1 MITRINA
8 QAASRPTD
16 LVGNTPLL
24 ELSSISREVPGVRIL
39 GKAEWYN
46 PGGSVKD
53 RPALWMIRDGEKSGL
68 LTPEKIIIDAT
79 SGNTGIAYAWIGAA
93 LGYKVKLCMPK
104 NASEERKKILRA
116 YGVEVVLTD
125 PGEGS
130 DGAIREARRLYAED
144 PERYF
149 YPDQYKNP
157 ANPRSH
163 YESTAPEIW
172 EQTDGE
178 VTHFVAGLGTSGT
191 FVGTA
196 TRLREYNPEIK
207 VVSFEPD
214 SPFHGLEGMKHMAS
228 AIVPE
233 IYDPTI
239 ADQNFGTPTE
249 DAYDMVKRLAREEGI
264 LVGISAGGAVATS
277 LRVARELES
286 GVVVTVL
293 CDSADK
299 YLSESFWEESA
310 RAAED
315 RRGGRRAH
323 PRPRQGSLPRGVQR
337 CDGGN
342 ANRGYEDRGGRLARR
357 ERSLRREIAPLP
369 HRPPGVH
376 EARRA
381 SRRARHGAPRDI
393 PFPPGPSGRAF
404 RVRPGACLAQLL
416 VHHRLGG

>member
-1 MITRINA
+1 LYNNSDMITRINT
-8 QAASRPTD
+8 QASTRPVD

-39 GKAEWYN
+39 GKAEWHN

-53 RPALWMIRDGEKSGL
+53 RPALWMIRDGERSGR
-68 LTPEKIIIDAT
+68 LTPDKTILDAT
-79 SGNTGIAYAWIGAA
+79 SGNTGIAYAWIGAS

-144 PERYF
+144 PETYF

-157 ANPRSH
+157 ANPRAH

-178 VTHFVAGLGTSGT
+178 ITHFVAGLGTSGT
-191 FVGTA
+191 FVGTS
-196 TRLREYNPEIK
+196 TRLKEYNTGIR

-239 ADQNFGTPTE
+239 ADQNLGTPTE
-249 DAYDMVKRLAREEGI
+249 DAYEMVKRLAREEGI
-264 LVGISAGGAVATS
+264 LVGISAGAAVATS

-299 YLSESFWEESA
+299 YLSESFWE
-310 RAAED
+310 D
-315 RRGGRRAH
+315 
-323 PRPRQGSLPRGVQR
+323 
-337 CDGGN
+337 
-342 ANRGYEDRGGRLARR
+342 
-357 ERSLRREIAPLP
+357 
-369 HRPPGVH
+369 
-376 EARRA
+376 
-381 SRRARHGAPRDI
+381 
-393 PFPPGPSGRAF
+393 
-404 RVRPGACLAQLL
+404 
-416 VHHRLGG
+416 

>member
-1 MITRINA
+1 MITRINT

-24 ELSSISREVPGVRIL
+24 ELSSVSREVPGVRIL

-53 RPALWMIRDGEKSGL
+53 RPALWMIRDGEKSGEL
-68 LTPEKIIIDAT
+68 GPGKVILDAT
-79 SGNTGIAYAWIGAA
+79 SGNTGIAYAWIGAS
-93 LGYKVKLCMPK
+93 LGYRVKLCMPK

-125 PGEGS
+125 PGDGS
-130 DGAIREARRLYAED
+130 DGAIREARRLYAEN

-264 LVGISAGGAVATS
+264 LVGISAGAAVATS

-299 YLSESFWEESA
+299 YLSESFWEE
-310 RAAED
+310 
-315 RRGGRRAH
+315 
-323 PRPRQGSLPRGVQR
+323 
-337 CDGGN
+337 
-342 ANRGYEDRGGRLARR
+342 
-357 ERSLRREIAPLP
+357 
-369 HRPPGVH
+369 
-376 EARRA
+376 
-381 SRRARHGAPRDI
+381 
-393 PFPPGPSGRAF
+393 
-404 RVRPGACLAQLL
+404 
-416 VHHRLGG
+416 

>member
-1 MITRINA
+1 MYNNSDMITRINT
-8 QAASRPTD
+8 QASTRPVN

-39 GKAEWYN
+39 GKAEWHN

-53 RPALWMIRDGEKSGL
+53 RPALWMIRDGERSGR
-68 LTPEKIIIDAT
+68 LTPDKTILDAT
-79 SGNTGIAYAWIGAA
+79 SGNTGIAYAWIGAS

-144 PERYF
+144 PETYF

-157 ANPRSH
+157 ANPRAH

-178 VTHFVAGLGTSGT
+178 ITHFVAGLGTSGT
-191 FVGTA
+191 FVGTS
-196 TRLREYNPEIK
+196 TRLKEYNTGIR

-239 ADQNFGTPTE
+239 ADQNLGTPTE
-249 DAYDMVKRLAREEGI
+249 DAYEMVKRLAREEGI
-264 LVGISAGGAVATS
+264 LVGISAGAAVATS

-286 GVVVTVL
+286 GVIVTVL
-293 CDSADK
+293 CDGADK
-299 YLSESFWEESA
+299 YLSESFWEE
-310 RAAED
+310 
-315 RRGGRRAH
+315 
-323 PRPRQGSLPRGVQR
+323 
-337 CDGGN
+337 
-342 ANRGYEDRGGRLARR
+342 
-357 ERSLRREIAPLP
+357 
-369 HRPPGVH
+369 
-376 EARRA
+376 
-381 SRRARHGAPRDI
+381 
-393 PFPPGPSGRAF
+393 
-404 RVRPGACLAQLL
+404 
-416 VHHRLGG
+416 

>member
-1 MITRINA
+1 MITRINRRLGL
-8 QAASRPTD
+8 RPVD

-24 ELSSISREVPGVRIL
+24 ELASISSEVPNVTIL

-53 RPALWMIRDGEKSGL
+53 RPALWMVRDGEKSGEL
-68 LTPEKIIIDAT
+68 DAGKVILDAT

-116 YGVEVVLTD
+116 LGVEIVLTD

-144 PERYF
+144 PKQYF
-149 YPDQYKNP
+149 YPDQYTNP
-157 ANPRSH
+157 ANPKAH

-172 EQTDGE
+172 EQTEGE

-196 TRLREYNPEIK
+196 WRLKEYNPEIK
-207 VVSFEPD
+207 VISFEPD

-228 AIVPE
+228 ALVPE
-233 IYDPTI
+233 IYDPML
-239 ADQNFGTPTE
+239 ADENLGASTE
-249 DAYDMVKRLAREEGI
+249 EAYEMVKRLAREEGI
-264 LVGISAGGAVATS
+264 LVGLSAGAAVATS

-293 CDSADK
+293 PDGADK
-299 YLSESFWEESA
+299 YLSESFWEE
-310 RAAED
+310 
-315 RRGGRRAH
+315 
-323 PRPRQGSLPRGVQR
+323 
-337 CDGGN
+337 
-342 ANRGYEDRGGRLARR
+342 
-357 ERSLRREIAPLP
+357 
-369 HRPPGVH
+369 
-376 EARRA
+376 
-381 SRRARHGAPRDI
+381 
-393 PFPPGPSGRAF
+393 
-404 RVRPGACLAQLL
+404 
-416 VHHRLGG
+416 

>member
-8 QAASRPTD
+8 RAASRPTD

-68 LTPEKIIIDAT
+68 LTPEKTIIDAT
-79 SGNTGIAYAWIGAA
+79 SGNTGIAYAWIGAS

-178 VTHFVAGLGTSGT
+178 VTYFVAGLGTSGT

-196 TRLREYNPEIK
+196 TRLREYNSEIK
-207 VVSFEPD
+207 LVSFEPD

-239 ADQNFGTPTE
+239 ADQNLGTPTE
-249 DAYDMVKRLAREEGI
+249 DAYDMVKRLAQEEGI
-264 LVGISAGGAVATS
+264 LVGISAGAAVATS

-299 YLSESFWEESA
+299 YLSESFWEE
-310 RAAED
+310 
-315 RRGGRRAH
+315 
-323 PRPRQGSLPRGVQR
+323 
-337 CDGGN
+337 
-342 ANRGYEDRGGRLARR
+342 
-357 ERSLRREIAPLP
+357 
-369 HRPPGVH
+369 
-376 EARRA
+376 
-381 SRRARHGAPRDI
+381 
-393 PFPPGPSGRAF
+393 
-404 RVRPGACLAQLL
+404 
-416 VHHRLGG
+416 

>member
-178 VTHFVAGLGTSGT
+178 VTHLVAGLGTSGT

-196 TRLREYNPEIK
+196 TRLREYNAEIR
-207 VVSFEPD
+207 VISFEPD

-239 ADQNFGTPTE
+239 ADQNLGTPTE

-264 LVGISAGGAVATS
+264 LVGISAGAAVATS

-293 CDSADK
+293 CDNADK
-299 YLSESFWEESA
+299 YLSENFWEE
-310 RAAED
+310 
-315 RRGGRRAH
+315 
-323 PRPRQGSLPRGVQR
+323 
-337 CDGGN
+337 
-342 ANRGYEDRGGRLARR
+342 
-357 ERSLRREIAPLP
+357 
-369 HRPPGVH
+369 
-376 EARRA
+376 
-381 SRRARHGAPRDI
+381 
-393 PFPPGPSGRAF
+393 
-404 RVRPGACLAQLL
+404 
-416 VHHRLGG
+416 

>member
-1 MITRINA
+1 MITRINNRLGT
-8 QAASRPTD
+8 QPTN

-24 ELSSISREVPGVRIL
+24 ELANISREVPGVSIL

-53 RPALWMIRDGEKSGL
+53 RPALWMIRDGEKSGAL
-68 LTPEKIIIDAT
+68 ASGKTILDAT
-79 SGNTGIAYAWIGAA
+79 SGNTGIAYAWIGAS

-130 DGAIREARRLYAED
+130 DGAIREARRLYAEA

-196 TRLREYNPEIK
+196 TRLREYNSEVK
-207 VVSFEPD
+207 LVSFEPD

-239 ADQNFGTPTE
+239 ADQNLGTPTE
-249 DAYDMVKRLAREEGI
+249 DAHDMVTHLAREEGI
-264 LVGISAGGAVATS
+264 LVGISAGAAVATS
-277 LRVARELES
+277 LRVAREMES

-299 YLSESFWEESA
+299 YLSENFWEE
-310 RAAED
+310 
-315 RRGGRRAH
+315 
-323 PRPRQGSLPRGVQR
+323 
-337 CDGGN
+337 
-342 ANRGYEDRGGRLARR
+342 
-357 ERSLRREIAPLP
+357 
-369 HRPPGVH
+369 
-376 EARRA
+376 
-381 SRRARHGAPRDI
+381 
-393 PFPPGPSGRAF
+393 
-404 RVRPGACLAQLL
+404 
-416 VHHRLGG
+416 

>member
-1 MITRINA
+1 LYNNSDMITRINA

-104 NASEERKKILRA
+104 NASEERKKILCA

-172 EQTDGE
+172 EQADGE

-196 TRLREYNPEIK
+196 TRLREYNAEIK
-207 VVSFEPD
+207 VISFEPD

-239 ADQNFGTPTE
+239 ADQNLGTPTE

-264 LVGISAGGAVATS
+264 LVGISAGAAVATS

-293 CDSADK
+293 CDNADK
-299 YLSESFWEESA
+299 YLSENFWEE
-310 RAAED
+310 
-315 RRGGRRAH
+315 
-323 PRPRQGSLPRGVQR
+323 
-337 CDGGN
+337 
-342 ANRGYEDRGGRLARR
+342 
-357 ERSLRREIAPLP
+357 
-369 HRPPGVH
+369 
-376 EARRA
+376 
-381 SRRARHGAPRDI
+381 
-393 PFPPGPSGRAF
+393 
-404 RVRPGACLAQLL
+404 
-416 VHHRLGG
+416 

>member
-1 MITRINA
+1 MYNNPDMITRINT
-8 QAASRPTD
+8 QVGLRPVD

-24 ELSSISREVPGVRIL
+24 ELSSVSREVPGVKIL

-53 RPALWMIRDGEKSGL
+53 RPALWMIQDGEKSGK
-68 LTPEKIIIDAT
+68 LTHTKTILDAT
-79 SGNTGIAYAWIGAA
+79 SGNTGIAYAWIGAS

-116 YGVEVVLTD
+116 HGVEVVLTD

-157 ANPRSH
+157 ANPRAH

-191 FVGTA
+191 FVGTS
-196 TRLREYNPEIK
+196 TRLKEYNPGIQ
-207 VVSFEPD
+207 VISFEPD
-214 SPFHGLEGMKHMAS
+214 SPFHGLEGMKHMGS

-233 IYDPTI
+233 IYDPSI
-239 ADQNFGTPTE
+239 ADRNLGTPTE

-264 LVGISAGGAVATS
+264 LVGISAGAAVATS

-286 GVVVTVL
+286 GVIVTVL
-293 CDSADK
+293 CDGADK
-299 YLSESFWEESA
+299 YLSESFWEE
-310 RAAED
+310 
-315 RRGGRRAH
+315 
-323 PRPRQGSLPRGVQR
+323 
-337 CDGGN
+337 
-342 ANRGYEDRGGRLARR
+342 
-357 ERSLRREIAPLP
+357 
-369 HRPPGVH
+369 
-376 EARRA
+376 
-381 SRRARHGAPRDI
+381 
-393 PFPPGPSGRAF
+393 
-404 RVRPGACLAQLL
+404 
-416 VHHRLGG
+416 

>member
-1 MITRINA
+1 MYNNPDMITRINT
-8 QAASRPTD
+8 QVGLRPVD

-24 ELSSISREVPGVRIL
+24 ELSSVSHEVPGVRIL

-53 RPALWMIRDGEKSGL
+53 RPALWMIQDGEKSGK
-68 LTPEKIIIDAT
+68 LTHEKTILDAT
-79 SGNTGIAYAWIGAA
+79 SGNTGIAYAWIGAS
-93 LGYKVKLCMPK
+93 LGYKVRLCMPR

-116 YGVEVVLTD
+116 HGVEVVLTD

-157 ANPRSH
+157 ANPRAH

-196 TRLREYNPEIK
+196 TRLKEYNPGIQAI
-207 VVSFEPD
+207 SFEPD
-214 SPFHGLEGMKHMAS
+214 SPFHGLEGMKHMGS

-233 IYDPTI
+233 IYDPSI
-239 ADQNFGTPTE
+239 ADQNLGTPTE

-264 LVGISAGGAVATS
+264 LVGISAGAAVATS

-286 GVVVTVL
+286 GVIVTVL
-293 CDSADK
+293 CDGADK
-299 YLSESFWEESA
+299 YLSESFWEE
-310 RAAED
+310 
-315 RRGGRRAH
+315 
-323 PRPRQGSLPRGVQR
+323 
-337 CDGGN
+337 
-342 ANRGYEDRGGRLARR
+342 
-357 ERSLRREIAPLP
+357 
-369 HRPPGVH
+369 
-376 EARRA
+376 
-381 SRRARHGAPRDI
+381 
-393 PFPPGPSGRAF
+393 
-404 RVRPGACLAQLL
+404 
-416 VHHRLGG
+416 

>member
-1 MITRINA
+1 LITRINNRLGT
-8 QAASRPTD
+8 QPTN

-24 ELSSISREVPGVRIL
+24 ELANISREVPGVRMR
-39 GKAEWYN
+39 GTAEWYN

-53 RPALWMIRDGEKSGL
+53 RPALWMIRDGEKSGA
-68 LTPEKIIIDAT
+68 LTPDKTILDAT
-79 SGNTGIAYAWIGAA
+79 SGNTGIAYAWIGAS

-191 FVGTA
+191 FVGTSA
-196 TRLREYNPEIK
+196 RLKEYNPGIQ
-207 VVSFEPD
+207 VISFEPD
-214 SPFHGLEGMKHMAS
+214 SPFHGLEGMKHTAS

-233 IYDPTI
+233 IYAPTI
-239 ADQNFGTPTE
+239 ADRNLGTPTE
-249 DAYDMVKRLAREEGI
+249 EAYEMVKRLAREEGI
-264 LVGISAGGAVATS
+264 LVGISAGAAVATS
-277 LRVARELES
+277 LRVAREIES
-286 GVVVTVL
+286 GVIVTVL
-293 CDSADK
+293 CDGADK
-299 YLSESFWEESA
+299 YLSEGFWE
-310 RAAED
+310 D
-315 RRGGRRAH
+315 
-323 PRPRQGSLPRGVQR
+323 
-337 CDGGN
+337 
-342 ANRGYEDRGGRLARR
+342 
-357 ERSLRREIAPLP
+357 
-369 HRPPGVH
+369 
-376 EARRA
+376 
-381 SRRARHGAPRDI
+381 
-393 PFPPGPSGRAF
+393 
-404 RVRPGACLAQLL
+404 
-416 VHHRLGG
+416 

>member
-1 MITRINA
+1 MITRINTR
-8 QAASRPTD
+8 AASRPTD

-53 RPALWMIRDGEKSGL
+53 RPAFWMIRDGEKSGL
-68 LTPEKIIIDAT
+68 LTPEKTIIDAT
-79 SGNTGIAYAWIGAA
+79 SGNTGIAYAWIGAS

-196 TRLREYNPEIK
+196 TRLREYNSEIK
-207 VVSFEPD
+207 LVSFEPD

-239 ADQNFGTPTE
+239 ADQNLGTPTE
-249 DAYDMVKRLAREEGI
+249 DAYDMVKRLAQEEGI
-264 LVGISAGGAVATS
+264 LVGISAGAAVATS

-299 YLSESFWEESA
+299 YLSESFWEE
-310 RAAED
+310 
-315 RRGGRRAH
+315 
-323 PRPRQGSLPRGVQR
+323 
-337 CDGGN
+337 
-342 ANRGYEDRGGRLARR
+342 
-357 ERSLRREIAPLP
+357 
-369 HRPPGVH
+369 
-376 EARRA
+376 
-381 SRRARHGAPRDI
+381 
-393 PFPPGPSGRAF
+393 
-404 RVRPGACLAQLL
+404 
-416 VHHRLGG
+416 